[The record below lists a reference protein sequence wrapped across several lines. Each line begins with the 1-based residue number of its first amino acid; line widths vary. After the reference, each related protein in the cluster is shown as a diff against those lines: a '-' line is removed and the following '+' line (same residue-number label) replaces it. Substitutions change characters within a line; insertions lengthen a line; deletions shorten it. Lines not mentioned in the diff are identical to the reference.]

1 LLAKNVAGKPV
12 QEARELTKEDRVRIF
27 FSDLQRLDELLE
39 VVHRKALDGDP
50 AAVHAEVKVLERRSR
65 VVGLDAPRQLDMTL
79 EVRTQ
84 RSTADMLR
92 ASIERMVAQG
102 KLSLETQERIR
113 PFGFLPSTEKSSDSA
128 SNAVVELSENE
139 AKRLSN

>member
-1 LLAKNVAGKPV
+1 MVAGEHLL
-12 QEARELTKEDRVRIF
+12 QYECQGRRWLTKEDRVRIF

-39 VVHRKALDGDP
+39 VVHRKALEGDP

-65 VVGLDAPRQLDMTL
+65 MVGLDAPRQLDMTL

-102 KLSLETQERIR
+102 KLSSETQERIR
-113 PFGFLPSTEKSSDSA
+113 SFGFLPKADVRAAEDSL
-128 SNAVVELSENE
+128 NPLSIDP
-139 AKRLSN
+139 S

>member
-1 LLAKNVAGKPV
+1 MVKRNNLVTM

-65 VVGLDAPRQLDMTL
+65 MVGLDAPRQLDMTL

-92 ASIERMVAQG
+92 ASIARMCADG
-102 KLSLETQERIR
+102 KLSPETQDRIR
-113 PFGFLPSTEKSSDSA
+113 PFGFLPSAAPANGDSSKLTEPSSSPH
-128 SNAVVELSENE
+128 E
-139 AKRLSN
+139 

>member
-1 LLAKNVAGKPV
+1 VAKRNNLVTM

-27 FSDLQRLDELLE
+27 FNDLQKLDELLE

-50 AAVHAEVKVLERRSR
+50 AAVHAEVKVLERRSHMFS
-65 VVGLDAPRQLDMTL
+65 LDAPRQLDMTL

-84 RSTADMLR
+84 RSTGDVLR

-102 KLSLETQERIR
+102 KLSPETQERIR
-113 PFGFLPSTEKSSDSA
+113 PFGFLPKADARSA
-128 SNAVVELSENE
+128 EDAQNPFQH
-139 AKRLSN
+139 

>member
-1 LLAKNVAGKPV
+1 MTVAKRNNLVTM

-65 VVGLDAPRQLDMTL
+65 MVGLDAPRQLDMTL
-79 EVRTQ
+79 EVRPQ
-84 RSTADMLR
+84 RSTADALR
-92 ASIERMVAQG
+92 ASIESLRGSSRLRRRSGYGLSVFFRIPKDRPILPQM
-102 KLSLETQERIR
+102 LSLCCRRT
-113 PFGFLPSTEKSSDSA
+113 
-128 SNAVVELSENE
+128 
-139 AKRLSN
+139 RL